1 MNKTDTFP
9 THWELLS
16 TDAYNFSLPTAR
28 FLLKIHYLGEET
40 SLAKL
45 LFPWNLNGELMLM
58 IILFVMFQYPESK
71 QTMKLSYHKLD
82 FFSLLNQ
89 DLNWLFKVIVRPI
102 LPAPTFCIPWI
113 GHLLPL
119 TQQLHFCGSLFS
131 QSMQECD
138 KAAWWQDGRYL
149 PARKKKKCLKWI
161 KYSLTLWPLTFV
173 VLKRRT
179 LWRNSSVGGCRYTSV
194 YVLFSQFCLLSSIT
208 YSIRRDRDNWKQWDA
223 GYLSWHCETTWKST
237 TPREHPLE
245 KRTWAGWNTWAVG

>member
-119 TQQLHFCGSLFS
+119 TQQPHFCGSSSLRVCRS
-131 QSMQECD
+131 VIKQLDGKMVGTYQQE
-138 KAAWWQDGRYL
+138 
-149 PARKKKKCLKWI
+149 KKKM
-161 KYSLTLWPLTFV
+161 PEM
-173 VLKRRT
+173 
-179 LWRNSSVGGCRYTSV
+179 N
-194 YVLFSQFCLLSSIT
+194 
-208 YSIRRDRDNWKQWDA
+208 
-223 GYLSWHCETTWKST
+223 
-237 TPREHPLE
+237 
-245 KRTWAGWNTWAVG
+245 

>member
-28 FLLKIHYLGEET
+28 FLLKTHYLGEET

-58 IILFVMFQYPESK
+58 IILFVMFQYHESK
-71 QTMKLSYHKLD
+71 QTVKLSYLKLD

-102 LPAPTFCIPWI
+102 LPAPTLCIPWI

-119 TQQLHFCGSLFS
+119 TQQPHFCGSLFS
-131 QSMQECD
+131 QSMQEYD

-149 PARKKKKCLKWI
+149 PARKKKCLKWI

-173 VLKRRT
+173 VLKLRT
-179 LWRNSSVGGCRYTSV
+179 FWRNSLVGGCRYTLV

-245 KRTWAGWNTWAVG
+245 KRTWAWWNTWAVG